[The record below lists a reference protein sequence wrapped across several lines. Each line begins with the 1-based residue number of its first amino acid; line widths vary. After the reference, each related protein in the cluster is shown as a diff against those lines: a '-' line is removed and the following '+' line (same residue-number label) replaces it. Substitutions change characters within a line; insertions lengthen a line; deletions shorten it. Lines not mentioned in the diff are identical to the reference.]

1 MRKFIIKRI
10 LVSALILLLVSF
22 LIYALMRAL
31 PTSYIQRIARD
42 RAAGDPSG
50 PTAAE
55 WLVRLEELYNLNV
68 NIFQGFLAW
77 LWQAV
82 RGRFGESWYYG
93 GLVTDTFADVIWYSV
108 ALGGITFVVQIII
121 SVPLGILAAR
131 KQYSK
136 TDYSVTVFSMMFI
149 SLPGFFLATLLKYIF
164 AVQLDWFELSGLVSR
179 YHNQLDPFRQFLD
192 MAHHLV
198 LPATTLI
205 LTSIGSLTRYT
216 RTNMLEV
223 LNADYIRTAR
233 AKGLSETKVIN
244 KHAFRNTLIPLVTI
258 LGNSLPGLFAGAMI
272 TEQIFAIPGIGKTS
286 FDAMVNGDI
295 PFSMFYLTFMAVLTL
310 LGTLL
315 ADIMYAVVDP
325 RIRVS

>member
-1 MRKFIIKRI
+1 MRKYIIKRI
-10 LVSALILLLVSF
+10 LTSALILVLVSF
-22 LIYALMRAL
+22 LIYALMRSL
-31 PTSYIQRIARD
+31 PTSYVERIARE
-42 RAAGDPSG
+42 RAAAGTG
-50 PTAAE
+50 MTARE
-55 WLVRLEELYNLNV
+55 WLDQLQDLYNLNV
-68 NIFQGFLAW
+68 NPIQGFFSWFGNALRGNFGDSW
-77 LWQAV
+77 L
-82 RGRFGESWYYG
+82 YG
-93 GLVTDTFADVIWYSV
+93 VKVTSKFKDVIWYSV
-108 ALGGITFVVQIII
+108 ALGGFTMVLQIMI
-121 SVPLGILAAR
+121 SIPLGILAAR
-131 KQYSK
+131 KQYSR
-136 TDYSVTVFSMMFI
+136 TDYTITVFAMMFI
-149 SLPGFFLATLLKYIF
+149 SLPGFFLATLLKYVF
-164 AVQLDWFELSGLVSR
+164 AVQLGWFDLSGLVGRLHSQM
-179 YHNQLDPFRQFLD
+179 NWWQQILD

-198 LPATTLI
+198 MPITTLV

-233 AKGLSETKVIN
+233 AKGLSEGKVIN

-286 FDAMVNGDI
+286 YDAMVSGDI
-295 PFSMFYLTFMAVLTL
+295 PFSLFYLTFMAVLTL